1 MSVQNM
7 FSKQA
12 TNEAIHDVATQDS
25 SSNLDIETEKSPV
38 QSRKQ
43 GSIWTIAG
51 SALANLSDGYQQN
64 LAPSTNVVFN
74 HLLGKDVY
82 TSSKQTQISNALLVG
97 SVIGILVFGYT
108 SDRFSRKGGM
118 LVTSALVVTGSLMA
132 TLAFQVHRTDNM
144 LLYLTIAR
152 GAAGVGVGGE
162 YPTSAAAALESSNE
176 HFDSR
181 RGPIQVLISTLMATS
196 GGPICT
202 FVYLATLLA
211 TSNNLA
217 TAYHSMYSIS
227 VFLPLLVVMVRWK
240 MQDGKLFQRS
250 NFRTRRIPWFYC

>member
-1 MSVQNM
+1 MDKGRTFSQSFTAMSVQNM

-82 TSSKQTQISNALLVG
+82 TSSKQTQLSNALLVG

-108 SDRFSRKGGM
+108 SDRFSCKRGFDRHVG
-118 LVTSALVVTGSLMA
+118 
-132 TLAFQVHRTDNM
+132 
-144 LLYLTIAR
+144 AR
-152 GAAGVGVGGE
+152 GHRLANSDA
-162 YPTSAAAALESSNE
+162 YLSSPPNRQHALASDDCARCSW
-176 HFDSR
+176 SR
-181 RGPIQVLISTLMATS
+181 
-196 GGPICT
+196 C
-202 FVYLATLLA
+202 
-211 TSNNLA
+211 
-217 TAYHSMYSIS
+217 
-227 VFLPLLVVMVRWK
+227 
-240 MQDGKLFQRS
+240 
-250 NFRTRRIPWFYC
+250 RR